1 MVERYKQYIPFL
13 VMIILAVLAFLIIKP
28 FLVAIII
35 GALLAYLSY
44 QFYTYLLLKT
54 GKASISAFIVCVIAF
69 LIVVIPSFYFIK
81 VLVQQSYALF
91 ILGKQKL
98 ATGFLIGCTS
108 SMCETLNMYSN
119 DPAIAYQI
127 QEVLRGTTNWVV
139 EKGSNFLLGVPQI
152 VIGLFISFVSMYY
165 FLKDGNRFVQKANRF
180 FSTNEEKYGYV
191 LSRLKRIMHGIVYGY
206 GLVAVIQGILGG
218 FGFFIFGVSS
228 PVFWGMV
235 VGILG
240 LFPLIGSAIVWG
252 PAALMLILQGIFQNS
267 NSMIA
272 RGVGLAIYSALLI
285 SSLDNTLKPK
295 LMGQKAKVHPGVM
308 MIGLIGGVFFF
319 GPIGVILGPLTLAL
333 LIVLFDA
340 YIMEKKLN

>member
-1 MVERYKQYIPFL
+1 MVERYKQYIPF
-13 VMIILAVLAFLIIKP
+13 IIMVVLAILTFLIIKP

-35 GALLAYLSY
+35 GALLAYLLSR
-44 QFYTYLLLKT
+44 FYKYLLLKT
-54 GKASISAFIVCVIAF
+54 SKSSLSAFMVCIVAF
-69 LIVVIPSFYFIK
+69 LVVVIPSIFFIK
-81 VLVQQSYALF
+81 VLVQQSFALF

-98 ATGFLIGCTS
+98 ATGFVSNCSNSICDTIKI
-108 SMCETLNMYSN
+108 YSN
-119 DPAIAYQI
+119 DPSVRYQI
-127 QEVLRGTTNWVV
+127 QEFLGATTNWIVD
-139 EKGSNFLLGVPQI
+139 KGSNFLLSVPQM

-165 FLKDGNRFVQKANRF
+165 FLKDGNRFIQKINRF

-191 LSRLKRIMHGIVYGY
+191 LSRLKKIMHGIIYGY
-206 GLVAVIQGILGG
+206 GLVALIQGLLGWL
-218 FGFFIFGVSS
+218 GFFIFGVSS
-228 PVFWGMV
+228 PVFWGMIM
-235 VGILG
+235 GILG

-272 RGVGLAIYSALLI
+272 RGIGLGIYSALLI

-308 MIGLIGGVFFF
+308 MVGLIGGIFFF

-333 LIVLFDA
+333 LIVLIDA
-340 YIMEKKLN
+340 YIIEKKLH